1 MLPLLG
7 IHTKKSICYYW
18 ETCKSMFI
26 AALFKFVTVS
36 VSSSVVSGR
45 YYILGVFCNA
55 TMYNVQKLYKFNIF
69 NIPCTKAISF
79 QCTKTVLVQCTMYKS
94 CTSSIQKKYN
104 TEKWKWT
111 QSSTP
116 RQEAICNV
124 HLLRKEKLIFPYGV
138 SLGVSNTHKAG
149 LMSRNS
155 WRTENGHLSFF
166 SY

>member
-7 IHTKKSICYYW
+7 IYTKKSICYYW

-45 YYILGVFCNA
+45 YYILGVLCNA
-55 TMYNVQKLYKFNIF
+55 TMYNVQKLDKFNIF

-79 QCTKTVLVQCTMYKS
+79 QCTMYKS

-116 RQEAICNV
+116 RQEATLAKKGKIN
-124 HLLRKEKLIFPYGV
+124 FPLWSVTGCIKHTQ
-138 SLGVSNTHKAG
+138 GRTHVQK
-149 LMSRNS
+149 
-155 WRTENGHLSFF
+155 
-166 SY
+166 